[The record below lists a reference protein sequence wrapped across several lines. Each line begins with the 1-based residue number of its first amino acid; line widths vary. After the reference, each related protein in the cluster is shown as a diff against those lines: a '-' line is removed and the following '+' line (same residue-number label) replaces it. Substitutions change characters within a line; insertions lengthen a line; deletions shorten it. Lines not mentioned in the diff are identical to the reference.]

1 MPKVLLVDDSSWWLK
16 RMSHLITQLG
26 HEVIARNGMV
36 AGLEAAQKLAPDCI
50 VSDLLMPD
58 GDGFQ
63 ILKTLREKNI
73 STPVIVLTA
82 DFQQETIDLC
92 KELGAFE
99 VIQKEKVKGHLAD
112 ILKLALEKPNTEQQP

>member
-1 MPKVLLVDDSSWWLK
+1 MAKVLLIDDSSWWLK
-16 RMSHLITQLG
+16 RMSYLISQLG
-26 HEVIARNGMV
+26 HEVVTQNGMV
-36 AGLEAAQKLAPDCI
+36 AGLQAIDEHNPDCV

-63 ILKTLREKNI
+63 ILKTLRKQGKQI
-73 STPVIVLTA
+73 PVIVLTA

-99 VIQKEKVKGHLAD
+99 VVQKERVKASLAQ
-112 ILKLALEKPNTEQQP
+112 ILNSAVKP

>member
-1 MPKVLLVDDSSWWLK
+1 MAKILLIDDSSWWLK
-16 RMSHLITQLG
+16 RMGKLISQLG
-26 HEVIARNGMV
+26 HEVVTQNGMV
-36 AGLEAAQKLAPDCI
+36 AGLQAVGEHNPDCV

-63 ILKTLREKNI
+63 ILKTLRQQNNNV
-73 STPVIVLTA
+73 PVIVLTA

-99 VIQKEKVKGHLAD
+99 VVQKERVKASLAQ
-112 ILKLALEKPNTEQQP
+112 ILNNAIKH

>member
-1 MPKVLLVDDSSWWLK
+1 MSTILLIDDSSWWLK
-16 RMSHLITQLG
+16 RMSALITQLG
-26 HEVIARNGMV
+26 HEVITRNGMV
-36 AGLEAAQKLAPDCI
+36 AGLEASQELTPDCI

-63 ILKTLREKNI
+63 ILKSLREKKI
-73 STPVIVLTA
+73 STPVIILTA

-99 VIQKEKVKGHLAD
+99 VIQKEKVKGNLED
-112 ILKLALEKPNTEQQP
+112 ILKRALEQQKKD

>member
-1 MPKVLLVDDSSWWLK
+1 MSKILLIDDSSWWLK
-16 RMSHLITQLG
+16 RMSKLIQQFGHDVITQT
-26 HEVIARNGMV
+26 GMI
-36 AGLEAAQKLAPDCI
+36 AGLQAIDEHNPDCV

-63 ILKTLREKNI
+63 ILKILREKNKQV
-73 STPVIVLTA
+73 PVVVLTA

-99 VIQKEKVKGHLAD
+99 VIQKEKVKDSLAQ
-112 ILKLALEKPNTEQQP
+112 ILTQAVNQ

>member
-1 MPKVLLVDDSSWWLK
+1 MSTILLIDDSSWWLK
-16 RMSHLITQLG
+16 RMSALITQLEY
-26 HEVIARNGMV
+26 EVITRNGMV
-36 AGLEAAQKLAPDCI
+36 AGLEAAQELTPDCI

-63 ILKTLREKNI
+63 ILKSLREKKI
-73 STPVIVLTA
+73 STPVIILTA

-99 VIQKEKVKGHLAD
+99 VIQKEKVKGSLED
-112 ILKLALEKPNTEQQP
+112 ILKRALEQQKD

>member
-1 MPKVLLVDDSSWWLK
+1 MPTVLLIDDSSWWLK
-16 RMSHLITQLG
+16 RMSYLITQLG
-26 HEVIARNGMV
+26 YEVITRNGMV

-63 ILKTLREKNI
+63 ILKSLKEKNI
-73 STPVIVLTA
+73 STPVVVLTA

-99 VIQKEKVKGHLAD
+99 VIQKERVKGHLAD
-112 ILKLALEKPNTEQQP
+112 ILKQALKD